1 MGLVG
6 QRHHKSGVVWGLGDG
21 WGGRGPWR
29 QQAKYIH
36 PRQPSRENV
45 KTTWPTPVILPATL
59 LCVHY
64 PMFDHHPRV
73 SRTMLKDCVGI
84 VSLDAC
90 FDFGYTY
97 IYIFHI
103 HILSFRIVVFDV
115 TRKNLAARNLVDYY
129 YALYFSCFHEW
140 RDYVLGSR
148 ISTIVEKAS

>member
-6 QRHHKSGVVWGLGDG
+6 QRHHKSGVVWVTVGVAGVP
-21 WGGRGPWR
+21 GGSRLNISTPDNPRGRMSR
-29 QQAKYIH
+29 QH
-36 PRQPSRENV
+36 GRRPSSYQRPYVYTSPCSTTTLVSQERCS
-45 KTTWPTPVILPATL
+45 KTVL
-59 LCVHY
+59 
-64 PMFDHHPRV
+64 
-73 SRTMLKDCVGI
+73 GI

-90 FDFGYTY
+90 FDFGY

-103 HILSFRIVVFDV
+103 SFRIVVFDA
-115 TRKNLAARNLVDYY
+115 TRKNLAARNLVDYC